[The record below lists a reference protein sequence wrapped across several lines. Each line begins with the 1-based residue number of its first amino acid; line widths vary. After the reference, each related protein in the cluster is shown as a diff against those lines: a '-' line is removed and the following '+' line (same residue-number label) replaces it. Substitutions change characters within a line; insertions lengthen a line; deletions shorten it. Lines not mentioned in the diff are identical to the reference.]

1 MADNTTGNSNS
12 QEREDP
18 DVGIKD
24 NQERRA
30 SGDHW
35 NGPKDIRGEKSSGDY
50 PNYWSHKTRS
60 GHSFIMDDSDGNE
73 SVTLQHRNGTAVQM
87 MPNGAMHLVSH
98 NGQYNIVFGEHRM
111 TISGAQDIT
120 VKGDASMRVYGDYN
134 LTVHGNMNTTITGD
148 YNMTAKNQNRMIRG
162 NMDTIAKNK
171 TEKIAG
177 NKTTTVHG
185 SRADV
190 TKGNM
195 SAISHSGTYHQ
206 GGAAGMNAA
215 VKEGNHTTNIEKG
228 DTSHSN
234 DDGGFNLK
242 VKSAMKFLSE
252 SGALH
257 MIAQEAANILSKQ
270 GNLNFKAESGSLNAQ
285 SGSGMNMNSGGDVK
299 MSSSGGAIHTKA
311 SGGHYHDADHTKMHE
326 GEAQDAGE
334 AQSADMAQQLFG
346 MATGGQHNEQPI
358 DKSGHFSDDSSLP
371 HGP

>member
-1 MADNTTGNSNS
+1 MAQNTNSNS
-12 QEREDP
+12 QVRDYP
-18 DVGIKD
+18 DVGIAD
-24 NQERRA
+24 NKERRA
-30 SGDHW
+30 TPEKDW
-35 NGPKDIRGEKSSGDY
+35 NGPKDIRGEKEAGDY

-60 GHSFIMDDSDGNE
+60 GHSFIMDDSDGKE

-148 YNMTAKNQNRMIRG
+148 YNMTAKNRNQMIRG

-171 TEKIAG
+171 TEKLAG

-190 TKGNM
+190 TKGPV
-195 SAISHSGTYHQ
+195 SSISHSDVYHT
-206 GGAAGMNAA
+206 GGASGMNSA
-215 VKEGNHTTNIEKG
+215 VKEGDHAVNIQKG
-228 DTSHSN
+228 NSSHHN
-234 DDGGFNLK
+234 EDGSFDLK
-242 VKSAMKFLSE
+242 VKSAIKILSD

-270 GNLNFKAESGSLNAQ
+270 GNLNLKAESGAMNAQ
-285 SGSGMNMNSGGDVK
+285 SSSGMNLNSGGDMKVTA
-299 MSSSGGAIHTKA
+299 GGATHMKA
-311 SGGHYHDADHTKMHE
+311 TGGHYHDADHTKMHE
-326 GEAQDAGE
+326 GEAQDADQAE
-334 AQSADMAQQLFG
+334 DADQASPFSVTSMGTQVD
-346 MATGGQHNEQPI
+346 EQPV
-358 DKSGHFSDDSSLP
+358 DKSGHYSEDNSLP